1 MWGSNHKYKEIIQMS
16 KETKGSEN
24 SQSQPRL
31 SNESVCI
38 KQLSILK
45 NTESY
50 KKVLS
55 SHFFKSL

>member
-31 SNESVCI
+31 SNEKCLY
-38 KQLSILK
+38 KTAKYFKKYRILQ
-45 NTESY
+45 
-50 KKVLS
+50 
-55 SHFFKSL
+55 KSFIFSLL